1 MRDFSCYPYQKNQSI
16 EDEVRFYVRAWA
28 SGISRR
34 KPFPGFH
41 PGIYLEQ
48 HGLGIQGADP
58 FADYLRAGQPEG
70 PWNYPVI
77 VAQETASEALP
88 DNHRVALHLHI
99 YYPELLPEIITRLAC
114 NRICPDLFVSITNE
128 TARQSVISQLSEY
141 KGKVVDIQ
149 LVPNRGRNIGPF
161 LTAFSQGLLANY
173 DFVGH
178 IHTKKTVDVKDASM
192 GEAWRQFL
200 LENLLGGESGPMA
213 DTILA
218 RMNKD
223 ASIGMVF
230 PDDPNIV
237 GWGANLAFAEPLAAR
252 VGLEKLPEYFVFPV
266 GTMFWAKASAL
277 APLLDL
283 NLSWDDYPEEPL
295 PYDGSSLHALERLF
309 SLILSIN
316 NLRSA
321 VTNVMGLTR

>member
-1 MRDFSCYPYQKNQSI
+1 MHKK
-16 EDEVRFYVRAWA
+16 AA
-28 SGISRR
+28 SD
-34 KPFPGFH
+34 K
-41 PGIYLEQ
+41 
-48 HGLGIQGADP
+48 
-58 FADYLRAGQPEG
+58 
-70 PWNYPVI
+70 
-77 VAQETASEALP
+77 LP

-114 NRICPDLFVSITNE
+114 NRICPDLFISITNE

-141 KGKVVDIQ
+141 RGKVVDIQ

-173 DFVGH
+173 DFIGH

-192 GEAWRQFL
+192 GETWRQFL
-200 LENLLGGESGPMA
+200 LDNLLGGESGPMA

-230 PDDPNIV
+230 PDDPYIV

-252 VGLEKLPEYFVFPV
+252 MGLEKLPEYFVFPV
-266 GTMFWAKASAL
+266 GTMFWSKASAL

-316 NLRSA
+316 NFRSA
-321 VTNVMGLTR
+321 ATNVMGLTR